1 LDVAR
6 AEFQLQVRDV
16 SLKDLS
22 RRVRLG
28 SVERARGGDAPV
40 DDLDGVGDPLLVQII
55 DPLLVLKIII
65 CVAVAVAE

>member
-22 RRVRLG
+22 RITMVGKLG

-55 DPLLVLKIII
+55 VLRIII
-65 CVAVAVAE
+65 RVAE